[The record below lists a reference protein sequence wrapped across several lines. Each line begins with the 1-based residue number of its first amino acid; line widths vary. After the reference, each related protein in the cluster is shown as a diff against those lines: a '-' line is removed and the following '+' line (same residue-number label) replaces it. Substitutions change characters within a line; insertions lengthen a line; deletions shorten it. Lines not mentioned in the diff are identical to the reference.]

1 MRNLPLRLS
10 RGIVLV
16 IGLWTLV
23 WLPLVLSEGMAA
35 EPQEQV
41 LGDPDAPVTIIEYA
55 SLTCPHCAQ
64 FHNEVLP
71 ELKER
76 YIDPGKVRLIYRD
89 FPLDQVALAAA
100 ALAHCAGSDRYFSM
114 LDVLFE
120 TQSNW
125 ARADNPITALKRL
138 GKLGG
143 LTEEGMQACLN
154 DEQLT
159 DGILQTRLEGQNQY
173 DIGSTP
179 TFVIDGKTYSGSRDV
194 EGSASCSTR
203 CWISPERAA
212 AACLRQIWWSER
224 IRRTRYAIEGFQP
237 PGTADIAGGH
247 ASIRPALSRCKSPS
261 SASPASSRSGNRPS
275 SWSSRV

>member
-1 MRNLPLRLS
+1 MAILLLRLS
-10 RGIVLV
+10 GSIVAV

-23 WLPLVLSEGMAA
+23 WLPLALSEGAAA
-35 EPQEQV
+35 EPQERI

-71 ELKER
+71 ALKER

-100 ALAHCAGSDRYFSM
+100 ALAHCAGPDRYFSM
-114 LDVLFE
+114 LDAMFE

-125 ARADNPITALKRL
+125 ARENDPIAALKRL

-143 LTEEGMQACLN
+143 LTEERMQACLN
-154 DEQLT
+154 DQQLT

-173 DIGSTP
+173 EIGSTP

-194 EGSASCSTR
+194 EEFGELLDPLLDQS
-203 CWISPERAA
+203 
-212 AACLRQIWWSER
+212 
-224 IRRTRYAIEGFQP
+224 
-237 PGTADIAGGH
+237 
-247 ASIRPALSRCKSPS
+247 
-261 SASPASSRSGNRPS
+261 
-275 SWSSRV
+275 

>member
-1 MRNLPLRLS
+1 MANLLLRLS
-10 RGIVLV
+10 GSIVAV

-23 WLPLVLSEGMAA
+23 WLPLALSEGAAA
-35 EPQEQV
+35 EPQEQI

-76 YIDPGKVRLIYRD
+76 YIAPGKVRLIYRD
-89 FPLDQVALAAA
+89 FPLDQVAFAAA
-100 ALAHCAGSDRYFSM
+100 ALAHCAGPDRYFSM
-114 LDVLFE
+114 LDVMFE

-125 ARADNPITALKRL
+125 ARENDPIAALKRL

-143 LTEEGMQACLN
+143 LTEERMQTCLD

-173 DIGSTP
+173 EIGSTP
-179 TFVIDGKTYSGSRDV
+179 TFVIDGKAYSGSRDV
-194 EGSASCSTR
+194 EDF
-203 CWISPERAA
+203 
-212 AACLRQIWWSER
+212 SELLDPLLD
-224 IRRTRYAIEGFQP
+224 Q
-237 PGTADIAGGH
+237 
-247 ASIRPALSRCKSPS
+247 S
-261 SASPASSRSGNRPS
+261 
-275 SWSSRV
+275 

>member
-1 MRNLPLRLS
+1 VAILLLRLS
-10 RGIVLV
+10 GSIVAV

-23 WLPLVLSEGMAA
+23 WLPLALGEGAAA
-35 EPQEQV
+35 EPQEQI
-41 LGDPDAPVTIIEYA
+41 LGNPDAPVTIIEYA

-76 YIDPGKVRLIYRD
+76 YIAPGKVRLIYRD

-100 ALAHCAGSDRYFSM
+100 ALAHCAGPDRYFSM
-114 LDVLFE
+114 LDVMFE

-125 ARADNPITALKRL
+125 AGENDPIAALKRL

-143 LTEEGMQACLN
+143 LTEERMQACLN

-179 TFVIDGKTYSGSRDV
+179 TFVIDGKTYSGSRDA
-194 EGSASCSTR
+194 E
-203 CWISPERAA
+203 EF
-212 AACLRQIWWSER
+212 SELLDPLLD
-224 IRRTRYAIEGFQP
+224 Q
-237 PGTADIAGGH
+237 
-247 ASIRPALSRCKSPS
+247 S
-261 SASPASSRSGNRPS
+261 
-275 SWSSRV
+275 

>member
-1 MRNLPLRLS
+1 MANLLLRLS
-10 RGIVLV
+10 GSIVAV

-23 WLPLVLSEGMAA
+23 WLPLALSEGAAA
-35 EPQEQV
+35 EPQEQI

-76 YIDPGKVRLIYRD
+76 YIAPGKVRLIYRD

-100 ALAHCAGSDRYFSM
+100 APEHCAGPNRYFSTLEVM
-114 LDVLFE
+114 FE
-120 TQSNW
+120 KQSNR
-125 ARADNPITALKRL
+125 ARENDPIAALKRL

-143 LTEEGMQACLN
+143 LTEEGMQACLD

-173 DIGSTP
+173 EIGSTP
-179 TFVIDGKTYSGSRDV
+179 TFVIDGKAYSGSRDV
-194 EGSASCSTR
+194 E
-203 CWISPERAA
+203 EF
-212 AACLRQIWWSER
+212 SELLDPLLD
-224 IRRTRYAIEGFQP
+224 Q
-237 PGTADIAGGH
+237 
-247 ASIRPALSRCKSPS
+247 S
-261 SASPASSRSGNRPS
+261 
-275 SWSSRV
+275 

>member
-1 MRNLPLRLS
+1 VAILLLRLS
-10 RGIVLV
+10 GSIVAV

-23 WLPLVLSEGMAA
+23 WLPLALSEGAAA
-35 EPQEQV
+35 EPQERI

-71 ELKER
+71 ALKER

-100 ALAHCAGSDRYFSM
+100 ALAHCAGPDRYFSM
-114 LDVLFE
+114 LDAMFE

-125 ARADNPITALKRL
+125 ARENDPIAALKRL

-143 LTEEGMQACLN
+143 LTEERMQACLN
-154 DEQLT
+154 DQQLT

-179 TFVIDGKTYSGSRDV
+179 TFVIDGKTYSGSRNV
-194 EGSASCSTR
+194 EEFGELLDPLLDQS
-203 CWISPERAA
+203 
-212 AACLRQIWWSER
+212 
-224 IRRTRYAIEGFQP
+224 
-237 PGTADIAGGH
+237 
-247 ASIRPALSRCKSPS
+247 
-261 SASPASSRSGNRPS
+261 
-275 SWSSRV
+275 

>member
-1 MRNLPLRLS
+1 MWRGNARLGTFKCGSARLPYIEACLSIGQVEPILQIATLGRGSVRNFPLRLS
-10 RGIVLV
+10 RGIVAV
-16 IGLWTLV
+16 MGLWTLV
-23 WLPLVLSEGMAA
+23 WLPLVLSEGAAA
-35 EPQEQV
+35 EPQEQI
-41 LGDPDAPVTIIEYA
+41 LGNPDAPVTIIEYA

-76 YIDPGKVRLIYRD
+76 YITPGKVRLIYRD
-89 FPLDQVALAAA
+89 FPLDQVALSAA

-143 LTEEGMQACLN
+143 LAEEEMEACLT
-154 DEQLT
+154 DQKLT
-159 DGILQTRLEGQNQY
+159 DGILQTRLAGQNQY

-179 TFVIDGKTYSGSRDV
+179 TFVIDGKAYSGSRDV
-194 EGSASCSTR
+194 EGF
-203 CWISPERAA
+203 
-212 AACLRQIWWSER
+212 SELLDPLLD
-224 IRRTRYAIEGFQP
+224 Q
-237 PGTADIAGGH
+237 
-247 ASIRPALSRCKSPS
+247 S
-261 SASPASSRSGNRPS
+261 
-275 SWSSRV
+275 